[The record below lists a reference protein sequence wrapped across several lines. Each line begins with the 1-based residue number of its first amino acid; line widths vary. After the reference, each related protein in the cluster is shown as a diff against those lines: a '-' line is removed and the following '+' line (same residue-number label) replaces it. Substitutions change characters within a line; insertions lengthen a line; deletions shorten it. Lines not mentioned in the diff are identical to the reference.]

1 MRYAR
6 VAVEAT
12 VLTKVVLPLSLF
24 IIMWGMG
31 LSLTLEDFRR
41 VVKVPRAVAVGLGL
55 QMLLLPLLGY
65 AVVSVMGLSGALAVG
80 LMVLALSPGGVTSN
94 MISFLARGDVAL
106 SVTLTALVSIIS
118 PFTIPLILAPV
129 MDALMGESAAV
140 SLPVGETI
148 LQLLVITIVPVSIG
162 MVVRKYA
169 PTFAA
174 QSEKPVK
181 ILSLLFLFLIIAG
194 IMRQNWEQLPG
205 FFAQAGLAALVL
217 NVIAMAVGFY
227 GARAF
232 QLERKQ
238 CVTVGVE
245 VGIQNG
251 TTALVIT
258 GTILANPTM
267 SIAPAIY
274 SLIMFGTG
282 AVFGILVN
290 LGRKDEAEAPAAA

>member
-1 MRYAR
+1 ML
-6 VAVEAT
+6 VGAVEAT
-12 VLTKVVLPLSLF
+12 FLTKVVLPLSLF

-31 LSLTLEDFRR
+31 LSLTPGDFRR
-41 VVKVPRAVAVGLGL
+41 VVKVPRAVAVGIVL
-55 QMLLLPLLGY
+55 QMLILPLIGF
-65 AVVSVMGLSGALAVG
+65 AVISVTGLEGALAVG

-106 SVTLTALVSIIS
+106 SVTLTAIVSVIS

-129 MDALMGESAAV
+129 MAHLMGSSTAL
-140 SLPVGETI
+140 SLPVGETV
-148 LQLLVITIVPVSIG
+148 LQLLVITIVPVTIG
-162 MVVRKYA
+162 MVVRRYA
-169 PTFAA
+169 PNFAA
-174 QSEKPVK
+174 RSEQPVK
-181 ILSLLFLFLIIAG
+181 ILSLLFLLLIIAG
-194 IMRQNWEQLPG
+194 VIRQSWEQLPA
-205 FFAQAGLAALVL
+205 FFAQVGTAALLL
-217 NVIAMAVGFY
+217 NVAAMVIGFF

-232 QLERKQ
+232 RLPHKQ

-290 LGRKDEAEAPAAA
+290 LGSRAPSDAPASAA